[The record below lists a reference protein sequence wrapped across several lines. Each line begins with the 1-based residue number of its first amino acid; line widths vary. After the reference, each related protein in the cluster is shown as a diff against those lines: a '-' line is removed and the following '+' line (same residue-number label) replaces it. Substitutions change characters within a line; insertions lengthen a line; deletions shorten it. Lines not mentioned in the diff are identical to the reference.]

1 MLSVL
6 AIKEGIATF
15 RPYGLIGFGDVMYN
29 YVT

>member
-1 MLSVL
+1 VL

-29 YVT
+29 YVTWL